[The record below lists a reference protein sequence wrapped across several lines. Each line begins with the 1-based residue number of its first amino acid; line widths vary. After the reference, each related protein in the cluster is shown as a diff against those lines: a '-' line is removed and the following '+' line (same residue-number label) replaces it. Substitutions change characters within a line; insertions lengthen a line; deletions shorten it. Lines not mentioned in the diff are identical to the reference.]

1 MHFVF
6 RLCGGCLTRL
16 ERMTS
21 PVAENGQPVNKER
34 HIVDVRDVFSSSKTD
49 SGNASS
55 PLGVTGGRG
64 GQGGRARPGRY
75 LPPGVHT
82 QDAKHNTHT
91 QDVFSKAKLVT
102 SGAGHSDVLFGNK
115 ASLQDV
121 SNKNNSISRK
131 KRSAPKPP
139 VLVDIDVGIS
149 EQINGSVDSGDDT
162 SSSRLGSHKSDN
174 SGSDKQKQ
182 GSPGVAATPAPP
194 PPRPPPP
201 SQTAIAK
208 LSLQGRQYTPA
219 KQKAPVRQHKSK
231 LQSYSSRNRDDTASD
246 FSDSDFMSS
255 SSRSN
260 IGSERSGC
268 TGSDLSSQRKPFSL
282 DNSSSSGFASLLD
295 TSSDAEQF
303 KTKLVITSSGNKP
316 VITQANGS
324 ADVPIILDDYDLV
337 SSSRKPIRTLES
349 ESGVE
354 TEDDLDSSG
363 SSNFDEDEMTMDFE
377 DEEEAV
383 EARRMILYRE
393 YHGEDFSQYLND
405 DEDNPRPKKQNSKQ
419 RKHKSKKKSKKVPS
433 GNKTGGESPFSG
445 AYSNKGNTSHSYKN
459 STGKKGSLKLK
470 LGHVFALPGTDR
482 PKTPESSGGSVLHNF
497 SYADSKMGMLSPE
510 NDIDDQMLTLRSRS
524 RRSSLG
530 SAKLEGDSDLAPP
543 ENESLTKRWWSKD
556 MLSAKTLDSNSDIM
570 FKARRQDSPEDVD
583 ISSSYSADSIN
594 PAIQT
599 QTKNYHI
606 SNTSDEDKKFNDFE
620 SYRKNNFL
628 YSSKGSKNS
637 NPNTSLWRK
646 ISRSFKKGQFDYND
660 NTTDNPLSLSATDG
674 DIQL

>member
-1 MHFVF
+1 
-6 RLCGGCLTRL
+6 
-16 ERMTS
+16 MTS
-21 PVAENGQPVNKER
+21 PVAAAENGQPVNKER
-34 HIVDVRDVFSSSKTD
+34 HIVDVRDVFASSKTG

-55 PLGVTGGRG
+55 PSGVTGGG
-64 GQGGRARPGRY
+64 GRGRARPGRY

-82 QDAKHNTHT
+82 QDARQSSHT
-91 QDVFSKAKLVT
+91 QDAFNKAKLVT
-102 SGAGHSDVLFGNK
+102 SGDVLFGNK

-121 SNKNNSISRK
+121 TNKNNSISRK
-131 KRSAPKPP
+131 KRSAPRPP
-139 VLVDIDVGIS
+139 VLVDIDVGFS
-149 EQINGSVDSGDDT
+149 EQINGAVDSEDET
-162 SSSRLGSHKSDN
+162 SSSRLGSNKLN
-174 SGSDKQKQ
+174 NAGSDKQKQ
-182 GSPGVAATPAPP
+182 GSSGVAVPPAPP

-201 SQTAIAK
+201 SQSAPPPPRPPPPSQGLIAK
-208 LSLQGRQYTPA
+208 QGRQFTPA
-219 KQKAPVRQHKSK
+219 KQTPPIRQHKSK
-231 LQSYSSRNRDDTASD
+231 LQSHSSRNKDDAASD
-246 FSDSDFMSS
+246 ISDSDFMSS

-260 IGSERSGC
+260 IGSERSGF
-268 TGSDLSSQRKPFSL
+268 TGSDLSSQRKGFSL

-295 TSSDAEQF
+295 TSSDAADQF
-303 KTKLVITSSGNKP
+303 RTKLVITSAGNKP
-316 VITQANGS
+316 IITQANGS
-324 ADVPIILDDYDLV
+324 VDTPIILDDYDLV

-363 SSNFDEDEMTMDFE
+363 SSSFDEDEMTMDFE

-393 YHGEDFSQYLND
+393 YQGEDFSQYLND
-405 DEDNPRPKKQNSKQ
+405 DEDNPKPKKQSSKQ
-419 RKHKSKKKSKKVPS
+419 RKHKGKKKSKHAKS
-433 GNKTGGESPFSG
+433 GVKTGGETPFNG
-445 AYSNKGNTSHSYKN
+445 TYSNQNNSSHSDKN
-459 STGKKGSLKLK
+459 STAGKKGSLKLK
-470 LGHVFALPGTDR
+470 LGHVFALPGSDR
-482 PKTPESSGGSVLHNF
+482 PKTPEPSGGSVLHNF

-510 NDIDDQMLTLRSRS
+510 NDIDEHMLTLRSRS

-530 SAKLEGDSDLAPP
+530 SAKAESDIGPHTVAPQVDD
-543 ENESLTKRWWSKD
+543 SLTKRWWSKD

-570 FKARRQDSPEDVD
+570 LKARRQDSPEDVD

-599 QTKNYHI
+599 QTKNYHM
-606 SNTSDEDKKFNDFE
+606 SNTNDEDQKFNDFE

-637 NPNTSLWRK
+637 KPNTSLWRK

-660 NTTDNPLSLSATDG
+660 NTTDNPLSLSVSDG